1 MKKIIFWILVLLWMT
16 VIFSFSRQNGVESGN
31 LSTSFSKIIVD
42 FLLNKNKIDINTYH
56 SILSN
61 VSFIIRKMA
70 HFSEY
75 LILSVLL
82 NIAINTSFNYSLKK
96 CFFISLV
103 LSLVYALTDE
113 FHQFFI
119 NGRNSSVIDV
129 LIDFSGSIF
138 GCLIYAF
145 YDKVLRRN

>member
-1 MKKIIFWILVLLWMT
+1 MT

-70 HFSEY
+70 HFIEY

-82 NIAINTSFNYSLKK
+82 NIAINTSF
-96 CFFISLV
+96 FFIV
-103 LSLVYALTDE
+103 LSFTILSHTHGAYASKIIVNT
-113 FHQFFI
+113 
-119 NGRNSSVIDV
+119 
-129 LIDFSGSIF
+129 
-138 GCLIYAF
+138 
-145 YDKVLRRN
+145 